1 MMPIMTN
8 FALAPGLSVRAGVR
22 SSDGRTE
29 TLVDYARKR
38 SRGWC
43 EQAMTLLP
51 WGTVGVLGTLGIWQC
66 KGTDIGLL
74 FVIALL
80 IAKCVVNCYVNRSAT
95 LRLGPTGGEYED
107 GTDNST
113 KFDIRPCTRAQIYYR
128 WYYCH
133 ATKRSAP
140 SRSLGSQIQVY
151 IDSRRTIR
159 FGGWLPFHVQ
169 KSMVAVINRHI
180 RGQSVASGD
189 GPCLKKFLLGPF
201 GLFLMFLLAAFLVSL
216 AYSGKRLFM
225 ADRNSVKIVRSS
237 WWGMSQDVREFPIE
251 KIMDVE
257 LKREDYLV
265 YRGRRLGSK
274 WYTRLRLTLMGMF
287 PRRVLAEYCVGENGG
302 ETLKW
307 VKAKI
312 LSFKR
317 GCDGTPV
324 CLSESLWTAEVGLGA
339 FFLAL
344 LLIVFLESPHDDIGP
359 TERDAEGSS
368 IHNDRNVCDLRSSD
382 YDRDFVEE
390 DCE

>member
-22 SSDGRTE
+22 SSDGRIE
-29 TLVDYARKR
+29 TVVDYARKR
-38 SRGWC
+38 TRGRC
-43 EQAMTLLP
+43 EQAMTLLL
-51 WGTVGVLGTLGIWQC
+51 WGTVGVLGTLGLWQC
-66 KGTDIGLL
+66 KGTGIGLL

-107 GTDNST
+107 GTDNSK

-128 WYYCH
+128 WYYYH
-133 ATKRSAP
+133 SKGS
-140 SRSLGSQIQVY
+140 SSNRSLGSQIQVS

-159 FGGWLPFHVQ
+159 FGGWLPFPVQ
-169 KSMVAVINRHI
+169 KSMVALINRHVQ
-180 RGQSVASGD
+180 GQPVASGE

-201 GLFLMFLLAAFLVSL
+201 GLFLMFLLAAFLVSF

-225 ADRNSVKIVRSS
+225 VDRDSVKIVWSY

-251 KIMDVE
+251 QIMDVE
-257 LKREDYLV
+257 LKEEYYYV
-265 YRGRRLGSK
+265 YRSG
-274 WYTRLRLTLMGMF
+274 WYTGHRLKLIGMF
-287 PRRVLAEYCVGENGG
+287 PRRVLAEYCNDG

-317 GCDGTPV
+317 GCGGDPV

-339 FFLAL
+339 FCLAL

-359 TERDAEGSS
+359 TEWDAEGSS